1 MGRAGP
7 GRYMYSAPVALGVL
21 ALRPVTPPL
30 PPLAHA
36 PTPTRATRCSLPGP
50 LGPAALLLPPQLR
63 FIHRSVAIHLPPEV
77 VRVLRSARAI
87 LSRLGRSVRERRGT
101 RGLAVE
107 ELARSLRLSRVSH
120 LSPLRG
126 LPHRSCDA
134 GG

>member
-1 MGRAGP
+1 
-7 GRYMYSAPVALGVL
+7 MYSAAVALGVL

-36 PTPTRATRCSLPGP
+36 RCSLPGP

-87 LSRLGRSVRERRGT
+87 LSRLGRTIRKRRGT